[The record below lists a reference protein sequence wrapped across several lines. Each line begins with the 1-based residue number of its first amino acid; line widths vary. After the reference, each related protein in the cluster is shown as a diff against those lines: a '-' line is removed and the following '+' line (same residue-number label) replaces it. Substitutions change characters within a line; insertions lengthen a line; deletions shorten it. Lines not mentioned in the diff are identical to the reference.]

1 MGKREDLARALL
13 VKDVAA
19 ISTMVLSI
27 REAEGSS
34 TSHANIRVGPF
45 GGLQVVSKLAL
56 NISFSN
62 TYRTAIQHALGNI
75 DLWWE
80 MEPVPL

>member
-34 TSHANIRVGPF
+34 TSHANIRVSPF
-45 GGLQVVSKLAL
+45 GWLQVVSKLGL
-56 NISFSN
+56 NIFLSN
-62 TYRTAIQHALGNI
+62 TYRTAVQHALGNV

>member
-1 MGKREDLARALL
+1 MRKREDFARALL
-13 VKDVAA
+13 VKDVAT
-19 ISTMVLSI
+19 ISTVVLSI

-56 NISFSN
+56 NIFFSN

-75 DLWWE
+75 DFWWE

>member
-1 MGKREDLARALL
+1 MGKRDDFARALL

-19 ISTMVLSI
+19 VSTVVLSI

-34 TSHANIRVGPF
+34 TSHANIRVSPF

-56 NISFSN
+56 NILFSKA
-62 TYRTAIQHALGNI
+62 YRTAVQHALGNI

>member
-19 ISTMVLSI
+19 ISTVVLSI

-45 GGLQVVSKLAL
+45 GGLQVVSKLGL
-56 NISFSN
+56 NVFFSN
-62 TYRTAIQHALGNI
+62 TYRTAVQHALGNV